1 MTVMAVD
8 FGGTRIKLGLVNSG
22 KAIAQDVL
30 PAHSNEP
37 LAQRLEHVADALE
50 KLCERS
56 GMDPRNCNGI
66 GISYPSIIDSSRARI
81 LDHFGKFGDA
91 SQLDLRDWALQRW
104 NLPLAIDND
113 ARMALIGEWRF
124 GAGRGCD
131 NCVIITLGTGIGVS
145 AVIEGRVLRGV
156 HGQAGILG
164 GHITLRHGG
173 GACVC
178 GNGGCAESE
187 ASTSVIARLAREHP
201 DFNQSAL
208 AAKSTIDY
216 AGIFELAE
224 QGDAC
229 ARSLRDHSL
238 QVWSA
243 LAVSLIHVFDPERV
257 ILGGGVM
264 GSAKFILPAVQSYV
278 KQHAHTP
285 WGKVSVVASELGD
298 RAALLAAE
306 WLVQEYLEKSIENE
320 SLELR

>member
-1 MTVMAVD
+1 MTVLAVD

-22 KAIAQDVL
+22 KVIAQEVL
-30 PAHSNEP
+30 PAQSDEP
-37 LAQRLEHVADALE
+37 LAQRLEQVANALE
-50 KLCERS
+50 KLCER
-56 GMDPRNCNGI
+56 GGIDPRTCEGI
-66 GISYPSIIDSSRARI
+66 GLSYPSIIDSSRARI

-91 SQLDLRDWALQRW
+91 SQLDLRGWARQRLS
-104 NLPLAIDND
+104 LPLAIDND

-124 GAGRGCD
+124 GAGRSCD

-173 GACVC
+173 GNCVC
-178 GNGGCAESE
+178 GNVGCAERE
-187 ASTSVIARLAREHP
+187 ASTSVITRLAHEHP
-201 DFNQSAL
+201 YFNQSVL
-208 AAKSTIDY
+208 AAESTIDY
-216 AGIFELAE
+216 AAIFELAE

-229 ARSLRDHSL
+229 ALSLRDHSL

-243 LAVSLIHVFDPERV
+243 LAVNLIHVFDPERV

-278 KQHAHTP
+278 NQHAHTP
-285 WGKVSVVASELGD
+285 WGKVRVVASELGD
-298 RAALLAAE
+298 RAALLAGE